1 VNSDYTGPDDSGRP
15 AGPLRQLIASVSG
28 LLATAI
34 GIGRTRLELL
44 SVEVRE
50 ELNRT
55 AELAVWAAVAVL
67 AAGGGVLFAGLAV
80 IFAFWDTHR
89 ILAAVLVT
97 ASYFLLAAVAGLI
110 VRSRLRSRP
119 PFLHAT
125 LGELSRDEEELRG
138 RVP

>member
-1 VNSDYTGPDDSGRP
+1 VNPDAAGQP
-15 AGPLRQLIASVSG
+15 QGPLRQLIGSVSG

-50 ELNRT
+50 ELHRT
-55 AELAVWAAVAVL
+55 AGLAVWSLVGVL
-67 AAGGGVLFAGLAV
+67 AAAGGVLFAGLTI

-89 ILAAVLVT
+89 VLAAVLVT
-97 ASYFLLAAVAGLI
+97 LSYFSLAAAAGYV
-110 VRSRLRSRP
+110 VRSRLRARP

-125 LGELSRDEEELRG
+125 LRELARDEDELRG
-138 RVP
+138 GLP

>member
-1 VNSDYTGPDDSGRP
+1 MNSDHTGPDDSGRP

-28 LLATAI
+28 LLATVI

-50 ELNRT
+50 ELNRA
-55 AELAVWAAVAVL
+55 AELAVWGVVAVL
-67 AAGGGVLFAGLAV
+67 AAAGGLLFAGLAI

-97 ASYFLLAAVAGLI
+97 ASYFLLAIVAGLV

-125 LGELSRDEEELRG
+125 LGELARDEDELRG
-138 RVP
+138 RAP

>member
-1 VNSDYTGPDDSGRP
+1 VIASNPDQPR
-15 AGPLRQLIASVSG
+15 GPLRQLIASVSG

-44 SVEVRE
+44 TVEVRE
-50 ELNRT
+50 ELQRT
-55 AELAVWAAVAVL
+55 AELLVWTSVALL
-67 AAGGGVLFAGLAV
+67 AAGGGALFAGLAV

-97 ASYFLLAAVAGLI
+97 AGYFALATGAALL

-119 PFLHAT
+119 PFLQAT
-125 LGELSRDEEELRG
+125 LGELARDEDHLRG
-138 RVP
+138 RGL

>member
-1 VNSDYTGPDDSGRP
+1 M
-15 AGPLRQLIASVSG
+15 
-28 LLATAI
+28 
-34 GIGRTRLELL
+34 GRTRLELL
-44 SVEVRE
+44 SVELRE
-50 ELNRT
+50 ELNRA
-55 AELAVWAAVAVL
+55 AELAVWGVVAVL
-67 AAGGGVLFAGLAV
+67 AAGGGLLFAGLTV

-97 ASYFLLAAVAGLI
+97 ASYFLIAVVAGLV

-125 LGELSRDEEELRG
+125 LGELARDEDDLRG

>member
-1 VNSDYTGPDDSGRP
+1 MSPEAAGR
-15 AGPLRQLIASVSG
+15 AQGPLRQLIGSVSG

-44 SVEVRE
+44 SVEFRE
-50 ELNRT
+50 ELHRT
-55 AELAVWAAVAVL
+55 AALAVWSLVGVL
-67 AAGGGVLFAGLAV
+67 AAGGGVLFAGLTI

-97 ASYFLLAAVAGLI
+97 LSYFVLAAAAGLV
-110 VRSRLRSRP
+110 VRSRLRARP

-125 LGELSRDEEELRG
+125 LGELARDEDELRG
-138 RVP
+138 GLP

>member
-1 VNSDYTGPDDSGRP
+1 MSTSSSDEPRGPV
-15 AGPLRQLIASVSG
+15 RQLIASVSG

-44 SVEVRE
+44 TVELRQ
-50 ELNRT
+50 ELHRT
-55 AELAVWAAVAVL
+55 AELLVWATVAVL

-97 ASYFLLAAVAGLI
+97 AGYFALATGAALL

-119 PFLHAT
+119 PFLQAT
-125 LGELSRDEEELRG
+125 LWELARDEDELRG
-138 RVP
+138 RGA